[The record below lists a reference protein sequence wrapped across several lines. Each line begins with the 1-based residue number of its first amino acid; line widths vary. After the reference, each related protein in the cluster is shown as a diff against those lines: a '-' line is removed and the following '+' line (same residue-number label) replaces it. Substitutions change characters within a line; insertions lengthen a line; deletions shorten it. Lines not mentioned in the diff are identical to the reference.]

1 MSDTALTPEAP
12 AAAVDPRREEVVEAI
27 KAALTEVLGHDI
39 PGLEQDSRLFDQV
52 GLDSSGV
59 FELLMGLEDRL
70 SVELDTDSLEMRH
83 FETVRTLADFLLDE
97 MSV

>member
-1 MSDTALTPEAP
+1 MSDTALTPET
-12 AAAVDPRREEVVEAI
+12 AVDSRREEVVEAI
-27 KAALTEVLGHDI
+27 KAALTEVLGHDL
-39 PGLEQDSRLFDQV
+39 PGLEPESRLFDQV

-83 FETVRTLADFLLDE
+83 FETVRSLADFLLDE